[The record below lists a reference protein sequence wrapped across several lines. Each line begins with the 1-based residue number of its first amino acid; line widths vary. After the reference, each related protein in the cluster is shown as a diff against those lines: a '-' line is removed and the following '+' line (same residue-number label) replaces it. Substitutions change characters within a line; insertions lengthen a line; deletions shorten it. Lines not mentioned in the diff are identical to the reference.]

1 MLRES
6 ELTSFFFRSK
16 RERETGLANLKSGYT
31 VRVVRS
37 KHPSNHLSE
46 TQQPFSRLFAR
57 VSSFVIACFLSS
69 RHSLNPNYIP
79 T

>member
-6 ELTSFFFRSK
+6 ELTSFFFSEQK
-16 RERETGLANLKSGYT
+16 REKRDYPTQSGYK

-57 VSSFVIACFLSS
+57 VSSFVLACFLSS
-69 RHSLNPNYIP
+69 RHPLNPNYIP